1 MKKYLFIVLVL
12 FAVFCN
18 AQTAEAER
26 EKKLALSFAGYPS
39 VMAEFGKHKLFK
51 KDIIK
56 LVIAKHPDFEKYS
69 FDELKDVT
77 EQIVDEQIYFTLLS
91 DFLAAEGFAPS
102 YKMTLQYLEDS
113 IKKFPFEIR
122 KLKFKNSAVQALAA
136 EPDRQLTVALQNYL
150 KKKKPSEITVSNEDV
165 EFFYRVNQNIF
176 TKDAKLD
183 ISFIAVEKK
192 QPDALKK
199 INDAYSMLMQGVRF
213 GKIAEEINK
222 ALPKE
227 LFDIDRFPA
236 EFAVRA
242 AEMPID
248 EPSGVLEFQ
257 NYYAII
263 QVTNKQPPQ
272 YIPLKDAEFFIRSEL
287 ESRKCGKYLESLIYQ
302 LLEKNPVKRY

>member
-39 VMAEFGKHKLFK
+39 VMAEFGKHKLLK

-91 DFLAAEGFAPS
+91 DFLAAEGFSPS

-113 IKKFPFEIR
+113 IRKFPLEIR

-150 KKKKPSEITVSNEDV
+150 KKKKPSEITVPDEDV

-248 EPSGVLEFQ
+248 
-257 NYYAII
+257 
-263 QVTNKQPPQ
+263 
-272 YIPLKDAEFFIRSEL
+272 
-287 ESRKCGKYLESLIYQ
+287 
-302 LLEKNPVKRY
+302 

>member
-1 MKKYLFIVLVL
+1 MKKYLFTIFILI
-12 FAVFCN
+12 AVFCN

-39 VMAEFGKHKLFK
+39 VMAEFGKHKLLK

-77 EQIVDEQIYFTLLS
+77 EQIVDEQIYFILLA

-102 YKMTLQYLEDS
+102 YKMTLQYLEES
-113 IKKFPFEIR
+113 IKKFPLEIR

-287 ESRKCGKYLESLIYQ
+287 ESRKCGKYLEALLCQ
-302 LLEKNPVKRY
+302 LLEKTPVKRY